1 MRIRPSEF
9 DSAAFWLEPILSE
22 VRSRKLVA
30 VTGSIGAGKSTL
42 SRFLAWYF
50 NVSLIE
56 ADYYL
61 IPNKGLECASD
72 EVNRIIAQRHNIQRS
87 VIVEGAAIFPL
98 LASIDRVPDGIIQIR
113 NSSESRRPTVDEV
126 RALNPTVWGFDS
138 CPTYEMVVTHG
149 S

>member
-9 DSAAFWLEPILSE
+9 DSAALWLEPILSE

-30 VTGSIGAGKSTL
+30 VTGPIGSGKSTL

-61 IPNKGLECASD
+61 IPNKGFECAPE
-72 EVNRIIAQRHNIQRS
+72 EVNRIVAQRHNIQRS
-87 VIVEGAAIFPL
+87 VILEGAAIFPL
-98 LASIDRVPDGIIQIR
+98 LANIGRVPDGIIQVR
-113 NSSESRRPTVDEV
+113 NSSESRRLAFDEV
-126 RALNPTVWGFDS
+126 RVLNPTQWGFDS
-138 CPTYEMVVTHG
+138 CPTYEMVVGHG
-149 S
+149 

>member
-9 DSAAFWLEPILSE
+9 DSAALWLEPILSE

-30 VTGSIGAGKSTL
+30 VTGPIRAGKSTL

-61 IPNKGLECASD
+61 IPNKGFECAP
-72 EVNRIIAQRHNIQRS
+72 EEIHRIVAQRHNIQRS
-87 VIVEGAAIFPL
+87 VIVEGAAILPL
-98 LASIDRVPDGIIQIR
+98 LAKIDRIPDGIIQVR
-113 NSSESRRPTVDEV
+113 NSSESRRPTVDEIHV
-126 RALNPTVWGFDS
+126 LNPTAWGFDN
-138 CPTYEMVVTHG
+138 CPIYEVLVAHG
-149 S
+149 